1 MKRVTDCSSVP
12 LISEN
17 QSMVG
22 RALVLD
28 IGSGVCKAGFAGQ
41 DVPKA
46 IFPSIVGRP
55 RLESVI
61 VGTGRKDCYL
71 GDEAQHARGMLSL
84 KYPIVHGVIVD
95 WEDMV
100 KLWKHTFYELSV
112 NPEEHPLLLTEPPLN
127 PKKNR
132 EDIAEVM
139 FESFNIPFLYI
150 AVQAVLSL
158 YASGRTTGVVCDIG
172 DGVCHTVPI
181 YEGYSLPHAVSRLDL
196 AGRDLTEYCMRL
208 LTERGHAFTTSAER
222 EIVRDL
228 KEKLSYVALDYED
241 EMEKPLT
248 QVEKEFELTD
258 GQVILVGNERFRAPE
273 ALFNPSVLGRESVG
287 IHEAIY
293 NSIMRCDIDLRRD
306 LYSNIVLSGG
316 TTMMPGM
323 ENRLLKEIQ
332 RLVPKCMVKIIAP
345 PERKFSV
352 WIGGSILASLS
363 SFRSMWLTK
372 HEYEEKGSA
381 IVHQRCF

>member
-1 MKRVTDCSSVP
+1 METVCYIFSHSSFMN
-12 LISEN
+12 S
-17 QSMVG
+17 
-22 RALVLD
+22 
-28 IGSGVCKAGFAGQ
+28 
-41 DVPKA
+41 
-46 IFPSIVGRP
+46 
-55 RLESVI
+55 
-61 VGTGRKDCYL
+61 T
-71 GDEAQHARGMLSL
+71 LS
-84 KYPIVHGVIVD
+84 
-95 WEDMV
+95 
-100 KLWKHTFYELSV
+100 TFYELSV

-316 TTMMPGM
+316 TTMIPGM